1 MQSPTLSELQTS
13 EGLSAEALSAWKSFL
28 RAHTLVTRALERELM
43 SQQRLPLAEYDVLV
57 QLAATPD
64 GRLRM
69 AQLADRVLLSRSGL
83 TRLVERLESAQLV
96 RREVC
101 PSDARGSFAV
111 LTPAGRQR
119 LELAA
124 GDHLRSVQA
133 HFGKVLDSDR
143 MLSLGAALE
152 QIAAA
157 NMSEAGAGC
166 PEAEAACPREEMA
179 DG

>member
-1 MQSPTLSELQTS
+1 MQTPSLNGKQTS
-13 EGLSAEALSAWKSFL
+13 ELLSPEVLSAWQAFL
-28 RAHTLVTRALERELM
+28 RAHTLVTRALERELI

-57 QLAATPD
+57 QLSAAPQ

-83 TRLVERLESAQLV
+83 TRLVERLESAELV

-119 LELAA
+119 LKLAA

-133 HFGKVLDSDR
+133 HFGKVLDSDQ
-143 MLSLGAALE
+143 MLSLGVALE

-157 NMSEAGAGC
+157 NRSEAGAGC
-166 PEAEAACPREEMA
+166 PEAEAACPMEDMA
-179 DG
+179 NG